1 MIRGPVSTLSL
12 EGAETLS
19 GLPEIPTAVRHREPW
34 EGLPAVLEW
43 ALVAYAGS
51 TLGRVFPLPLGETLL
66 GRSPDCG
73 LALPDGEVSRRHA
86 CLHVTPGGVRLEDL
100 GSTNGTR
107 LNGIPLHGSATLL
120 AGDRVTVGGHV
131 LKLVAMDP
139 LERAFH
145 ETLLDLSTRDPL
157 TGLANRSCVLAE
169 LQNRFG
175 LSLRYGR
182 PLSVVICDL
191 DHFKRVNDAHGHAAG
206 DQVLR
211 AFGAWATASLR
222 EADLAG
228 RIGGE
233 EFLMVLPETDLAG
246 DQVLRAFGAWATA
259 SLREADLAGRIGG
272 EEFLMV
278 LPETDLAGAQPFAER
293 LRQVV
298 ASRPVPVSSG
308 GLGVTCSL
316 GIAQRRPDDLDAG
329 QLLARADAA
338 LYRAKA
344 EGRDRVCSD

>member
-1 MIRGPVSTLSL
+1 MKRSPHRPQYL
-12 EGAETLS
+12 EDSETLS
-19 GLPEIPTAVRHREPW
+19 GVPEVPTAVRHREPW
-34 EGLPAVLEW
+34 EGLPATLEW

-51 TLGRVFPLPLGETLL
+51 ALGQVFPLPLGEALL
-66 GRSPDCG
+66 GRSPDCA
-73 LALPDGEVSRRHA
+73 LALLDGEVSRRHA
-86 CLHVTPGGVRLEDL
+86 CLHVTAGGVRLEDL

-107 LNGIPLHGSATLL
+107 LNGVPIQGSATLL

-145 ETLLDLSTRDPL
+145 ETLLALSTRDPL

-206 DQVLR
+206 DMVLR

-233 EFLMVLPETDLAG
+233 EFLMVLPETDL
-246 DQVLRAFGAWATA
+246 
-259 SLREADLAGRIGG
+259 S
-272 EEFLMV
+272 
-278 LPETDLAGAQPFAER
+278 GAQPFAER

-298 ASRPVPVSSG
+298 ASRPVPMPSG

-316 GIAQRRPDDLDAG
+316 GIAQRQPGDLDAG